1 MSQSWG
7 YLMAAGGP
15 LLLGALFGATGTWFA
30 PLLFLALLLIPQAYT
45 GYKAGLPRLV
55 GTVPTVPST
64 KEQT

>member
-15 LLLGALFGATGTWFA
+15 LILGALFGATGTWFV

-55 GTVPTVPST
+55 GAETTLEST
-64 KEQT
+64 KEQS